1 MPHPVPLQP
10 SRQRPLMLV
19 WQPCHPRSGRPLRF
33 AVFRNAFRER
43 LRAAAAR
50 HRMALL
56 DRLALPDGFLLLCD
70 PASLA
75 QLASIVGTPKS
86 GTAANARRR
95 SDRQLWR
102 GRYAITLVQS
112 AALAQCLLTMDL
124 APTAAG
130 LVVHP
135 AAWPHSG
142 WHELAGLRR
151 RYCLLLP
158 SAAEAALAA
167 ARPCPAAGHHSTD
180 PDRHSYVAIAE
191 RCLRRRRHRSI
202 QAWTAALAVGQSDW
216 IDRLLAPVP
225 EGSRHLAR
233 IAADDLPLD
242 TPAPLLAVTSGRR
255 RSRDLVHIIRRAT
268 EGGA

>member
-1 MPHPVPLQP
+1 MSRPAPLQP
-10 SRQRPLMLV
+10 TRQRPLMLV
-19 WQPCHPRSGRPLRF
+19 WQPCQPRSGRPLRF

-50 HRMALL
+50 SRMALL
-56 DRLALPDGFLLLCD
+56 DWLALPDGFLLLCD

-75 QLASIVGTPKS
+75 QLANFVGSLKS
-86 GTAANARRR
+86 GTAADARRR

-102 GRYAITLVQS
+102 GRYAITLVQP

-124 APTAAG
+124 AATAVD
-130 LVVHP
+130 LVLHP
-135 AAWPHSG
+135 AAWTHSG

-151 RYCLLLP
+151 RYRLLLP

-167 ARPCPAAGHHSTD
+167 AGPCPAPGHSPD
-180 PDRHSYVAIAE
+180 PDRHSYVALTE
-191 RCLRRRRHRSI
+191 QCLRRRRHGSI
-202 QAWTAALAVGQSDW
+202 QPWTAALAVGQSDW
-216 IDRLLAPVP
+216 IDRLLAPLP
-225 EGSRHLAR
+225 EGSRHIAR

-255 RSRDLVHIIRRAT
+255 RSRDLVYAILRA
-268 EGGA
+268 AAAQA